1 VNKEVKM
8 KVIIKLLLFLVT
20 VSSALYLMSCG
31 GEEVE
36 KTEPVV
42 RPVKTMVV
50 GEGASG
56 TRSLPGTVQAANR
69 VEMSFRVGGPLI
81 DFPVKEGEKVKKG
94 QLLARIDP
102 RDFRI
107 AVDKAKAEF
116 NKADADYKR
125 YQQLYEKEA
134 VPLADLELRQAQRDV
149 TKSQLDDASANLDDT
164 YLRAPF
170 KGEIGETYFQS
181 GEDVKAK
188 EPVLGLHGTDVVEI
202 VVNVPE
208 AFKARFDPKISMD
221 RKITAKF
228 SFEPDREFD
237 LLLTEFSAAADP
249 RTQTYKTTLSMP
261 QPDGVNIQP
270 GMTAEVKVYALES
283 DRDQTKSEYVVP
295 AVAVFAGDDDSQFV
309 WVVDQTDMIVHRTKV
324 TVGAVTGTSQI
335 TILDGISAGDRIVI
349 AGVTTLRDSMK
360 VSYLE
365 DHYNIDGGSK

>member
-1 VNKEVKM
+1 M
-8 KVIIKLLLFLVT
+8 KVIINLLVLLGSLSFSLC
-20 VSSALYLMSCG
+20 LISCG
-31 GEEVE
+31 GEEAE
-36 KTEPVV
+36 KTEAVI

-56 TRSLPGTVQAANR
+56 IRSLPGTVQAANR

-81 DFPVKEGEKVKKG
+81 DFPVKEGQKVKKG

-102 RDFRI
+102 RDYQI

-116 NKADADYKR
+116 AKADADYQR

-149 TKSQLDDASANLDDT
+149 AKSLLDDAKANLDDT

-170 KGEIGETYFQS
+170 EGEIGETYYES
-181 GEDVKAK
+181 GEDIKAK
-188 EPVLGLHGTDVVEI
+188 DRVLGLHGTDILEI
-202 VVNVPE
+202 VINVPE
-208 AFKARFDPKISMD
+208 AFKAIIDPKLTRE

-228 SFEPDREFD
+228 SFVADREFD
-237 LLLTEFSAAADP
+237 LLLAEFSAAADP
-249 RTQTYKTTLSMP
+249 QTQTYKATLSMP
-261 QPDGVNIQP
+261 QPEGVNIQS
-270 GMTAEVKVYALES
+270 GMTAEVLVYALQF
-283 DRDQTKSEYVVP
+283 DKDQTTSEFVVP
-295 AVAVFAGDDDSQFV
+295 AVAVFSGDDASKFV
-309 WVVDQTDMIVHRTKV
+309 WVVDQTDMIIHRRKID
-324 TVGAVTGTSQI
+324 VGAVTGTSDI

-365 DHYNIDGGSK
+365 DHYDVDGGNK